1 MFHTFIHQIAAMKK
15 IFAVLPVLLFA
26 SLIFA
31 QQRQHKIVF
40 DFTASDTASFATM
53 MRHAKSIM
61 DITGNAQLEIVCHG
75 PGLDLLVKSK
85 TTVQKEIEELQK
97 LNVVFA
103 ACEVTMKRRGID
115 KSQMV
120 SQAITVPAAILE
132 ISSKEQDGWS
142 YVKEGH

>member
-1 MFHTFIHQIAAMKK
+1 MKK
-15 IFAVLPVLLFA
+15 ILTVLSVLFFAMQAF
-26 SLIFA
+26 S

-40 DFTASDTASFATM
+40 DFTAADTASFATM

-61 DITGNAQLEIVCHG
+61 DLTGNAQLEIVCHG
-75 PGLDLLVKSK
+75 PGLDLIVKGK

-97 LNVVFA
+97 LNVIFA

-115 KSQMV
+115 KSQIV
-120 SQAITVPAAILE
+120 ANAITVPAAILE